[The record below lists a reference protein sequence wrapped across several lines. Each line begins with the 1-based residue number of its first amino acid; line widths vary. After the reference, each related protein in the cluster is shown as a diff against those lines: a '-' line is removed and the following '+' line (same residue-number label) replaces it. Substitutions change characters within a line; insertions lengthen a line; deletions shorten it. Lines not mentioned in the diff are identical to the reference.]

1 MLVIRKHLALFLV
14 ITVSLFL
21 RWWNYAYFPVG
32 GETADEYAWTML
44 GASLIQ
50 EGAPASWSYF
60 SAYENYRYVEGI
72 FDAPIVR
79 PALDHPPLFSLL
91 PGAAHSIKSF
101 WLDSPSLKVIRAP
114 LVILGAVNVGI
125 FWLVCR
131 QIFTKKSWA
140 IVGSIL
146 FMTIPSLV
154 FGSRLVV
161 AENLLVTWIL
171 LALLL
176 IFNKSNRWTVPGLM
190 VICMAAILTK
200 IAGLII
206 PVSLLAYGLLTGQ
219 PKLSKAAGVG
229 GLLGVGLFA
238 WYGAFYNWS
247 LFWAIFLDQA
257 DRQLGLATLQ
267 NRLFLNPTI
276 VRHLFFD
283 GWQILGLFAS
293 FWLLARPKKN
303 EKLLFVHLLT
313 IVSLLFV
320 VLSAGESTFHG
331 WYDYVLWPTLIIS
344 LTVLVKHIWQTG
356 NNLLL
361 GLAWLFLLP
370 GLRLSL
376 LFIDNYAKLSNW
388 SIRGLVLVGFLPLVG
403 QLIGRPAW
411 AKKML
416 WLIFLILIISNVTT
430 VLALSHEVYWEQAA
444 FFELPP

>member
-1 MLVIRKHLALFLV
+1 MV

-176 IFNKSNRWTVPGLM
+176 I
-190 VICMAAILTK
+190 
-200 IAGLII
+200 
-206 PVSLLAYGLLTGQ
+206 
-219 PKLSKAAGVG
+219 
-229 GLLGVGLFA
+229 
-238 WYGAFYNWS
+238 
-247 LFWAIFLDQA
+247 
-257 DRQLGLATLQ
+257 
-267 NRLFLNPTI
+267 
-276 VRHLFFD
+276 
-283 GWQILGLFAS
+283 
-293 FWLLARPKKN
+293 
-303 EKLLFVHLLT
+303 
-313 IVSLLFV
+313 
-320 VLSAGESTFHG
+320 
-331 WYDYVLWPTLIIS
+331 
-344 LTVLVKHIWQTG
+344 
-356 NNLLL
+356 
-361 GLAWLFLLP
+361 
-370 GLRLSL
+370 
-376 LFIDNYAKLSNW
+376 
-388 SIRGLVLVGFLPLVG
+388 
-403 QLIGRPAW
+403 
-411 AKKML
+411 
-416 WLIFLILIISNVTT
+416 
-430 VLALSHEVYWEQAA
+430 
-444 FFELPP
+444 